1 MARSK
6 YFFLAIVIFSIGTV
20 GAFILPHWPV
30 TCTGPNC
37 RDAASAN
44 WDFSVAPERKL
55 MTFASPEGFSTVPTP

>member
-37 RDAASAN
+37 RDAA
-44 WDFSVAPERKL
+44 WQTGIFP
-55 MTFASPEGFSTVPTP
+55 